1 MHFFS
6 SDYGVLI
13 RAVRPGDTL
22 ESIRVMMPGLQD
34 VPGEPHALVD
44 GRGFSVL
51 LKDGK
56 AYAVRI
62 KSPWDESLDL
72 LVQEASIWFSV
83 PDDAIWNPAFPD
95 DASGFW
101 EFGNTLITL
110 TLLEGEASVSVASEG
125 SIHLKVE

>member
-6 SDYGVLI
+6 SDHGVLI

-22 ESIRVMMPGLQD
+22 ESIRAMMPGLQE
-34 VPGEPHALVD
+34 VQGEQYALVD
-44 GRGFSVL
+44 GHGFSVL

-62 KSPWDESLDL
+62 KFQWDESLDL
-72 LVQEASIWFSV
+72 LVHEASIWFSV

-95 DASGFW
+95 DSSGFW
-101 EFGNTLITL
+101 EFSDTLITI

-125 SIHLKVE
+125 SISI